1 MNRMQRY
8 TEKLKKYCA
17 DSSYRFVVNAALG
30 LYNSMP
36 DRDYLERKFE
46 ALMGAPLHLDAPQTF
61 NEKLQWLKLYDRK
74 PEYTMMVDK
83 YRVREYITQKIG
95 AEYLIPL
102 LGVWDSPDEI
112 DFAALPEQ
120 FVLKCNHN
128 SGLGMCI
135 CKDKSRLDLRK
146 VRRELR
152 KGLRQD
158 YYLPGREWPYKDVP
172 RKIIAEKYMVDTD
185 GGDELSDYKVLCF
198 NGVPKLIEVHKGRF
212 GNQHTQDFYDA
223 NWDKTAF
230 NQPDMPTSDE
240 VMVKPVFMDEM
251 LALSQVLSQGIPHV
265 RVDWYYA
272 NHRLFFGELTFF
284 DGSGFDPFDGE
295 QDLEIGSWL
304 ALPEK
309 ICYCEVATKSDAD

>member
-1 MNRMQRY
+1 MNRMQHY
-8 TEKLKKYCA
+8 LKKLKKYCA

-46 ALMGAPLHLDAPQTF
+46 ALMGTPLHLDAPQTF

-83 YRVREYITQKIG
+83 YRVREYIAQKIG

-135 CKDKSRLDLRK
+135 CKDKSTLNLRR
-146 VRRELR
+146 VRRDLQ

-172 RKIIAEKYMVDTD
+172 RKIIAEKFMIDNEVN
-185 GGDELSDYKVLCF
+185 ELRDYKFFCFRGEVKCFKVDFDRFIDHRANYFDPNGNPMPFGEVVCPPKPDKQLVLPE
-198 NGVPKLIEVHKGRF
+198 NLDEMIALAEKLSGDVPFLRV
-212 GNQHTQDFYDA
+212 DFY
-223 NWDKTAF
+223 NI
-230 NQPDMPTSDE
+230 
-240 VMVKPVFMDEM
+240 
-251 LALSQVLSQGIPHV
+251 QGRI
-265 RVDWYYA
+265 Y
-272 NHRLFFGELTFF
+272 FGELTFSPA
-284 DGSGFDPFDGE
+284 SGMGKFIPEEWDTVLGR
-295 QDLEIGSWL
+295 WL
-304 ALPEK
+304 QL
-309 ICYCEVATKSDAD
+309 

>member
-1 MNRMQRY
+1 MNRMQHY
-8 TEKLKKYCA
+8 LKKLKKYCA

-46 ALMGAPLHLDAPQTF
+46 ALMGTPLHLDAPQTF

-83 YRVREYITQKIG
+83 YRVREYIAQKIG

-135 CKDKSRLDLRK
+135 CKDKSTLDLRK

-172 RKIIAEKYMVDTD
+172 RKIIAEKYMSD
-185 GGDELSDYKVLCF
+185 GSGSDLRDYKLYCF
-198 NGVPKLIEVHKGRF
+198 NGEPRF
-212 GNQHTQDFYDA
+212 CQVISNRSTKETIDFFDMDWNFQDF
-223 NWDKTAF
+223 TGFAF
-230 NQPDMPTSDE
+230 PGFPHSETEIMQPRTFCRMQQMARILSNSIPFVRIDFYE
-240 VMVKPVFMDEM
+240 VNRK
-251 LALSQVLSQGIPHV
+251 A
-265 RVDWYYA
+265 Y
-272 NHRLFFGELTFF
+272 FGEITFF
-284 DGSGFDPFDGE
+284 PASGFGE
-295 QDLEIGSWL
+295 FSPDKWNYTLGNWIQL
-304 ALPEK
+304 
-309 ICYCEVATKSDAD
+309 

>member
-46 ALMGAPLHLDAPQTF
+46 ALMGTPLHLDAPQTF

-83 YRVREYITQKIG
+83 YRVREYIAQKIG

-135 CKDKSRLDLRK
+135 CKDKSTLDLRK

-172 RKIIAEKYMVDTD
+172 RKIIAEKFMIDNEVN
-185 GGDELSDYKVLCF
+185 ELRDYKFFCFRGEVKCFKVDFDRFIDHRANYFDPNGNPMPFGEVVCPPKPDKQLVLPE
-198 NGVPKLIEVHKGRF
+198 NLDEMIALAEKLSGDVPFLRV
-212 GNQHTQDFYDA
+212 DFY
-223 NWDKTAF
+223 NI
-230 NQPDMPTSDE
+230 
-240 VMVKPVFMDEM
+240 
-251 LALSQVLSQGIPHV
+251 QGRI
-265 RVDWYYA
+265 Y
-272 NHRLFFGELTFF
+272 FGELTFSPA
-284 DGSGFDPFDGE
+284 SGMGKFIPEEWDTVLGR
-295 QDLEIGSWL
+295 WL
-304 ALPEK
+304 QL
-309 ICYCEVATKSDAD
+309 

>member
-8 TEKLKKYCA
+8 MEKLKKYCA

-46 ALMGAPLHLDAPQTF
+46 ALMGTPLHLDAPQTF

-83 YRVREYITQKIG
+83 YRVREYIAQKIG

-102 LGVWDSPDEI
+102 LGVWNSPDEI

-135 CKDKSRLDLRK
+135 CKDKSTLDLRK

-172 RKIIAEKYMVDTD
+172 RKIIAEKYMIDNDVN
-185 GGDELSDYKVLCF
+185 ELRDYKFFCFRGEVKCFKVDFDRFIDHRANYFDPNGNPMPFGEVVCPPKPDKQLVL
-198 NGVPKLIEVHKGRF
+198 PKNLGKMISLAEKLSGDIPFLRV
-212 GNQHTQDFYDA
+212 DFY
-223 NWDKTAF
+223 N
-230 NQPDMPTSDE
+230 
-240 VMVKPVFMDEM
+240 V
-251 LALSQVLSQGIPHV
+251 QGRI
-265 RVDWYYA
+265 Y
-272 NHRLFFGELTFF
+272 FGELTFSPA
-284 DGSGFDPFDGE
+284 SGMGKFIPEEWDAI
-295 QDLEIGSWL
+295 LGSWL
-304 ALPEK
+304 QL
-309 ICYCEVATKSDAD
+309 

>member
-1 MNRMQRY
+1 MNRMQHY
-8 TEKLKKYCA
+8 LKKLKKYCA

-30 LYNSMP
+30 LYHSMP

-46 ALMGAPLHLDAPQTF
+46 ALMGTPLHLDAPQTF

-135 CKDKSRLDLRK
+135 CKDKSTLDLRK

-172 RKIIAEKYMVDTD
+172 RKIIAEKYMIDNDVN
-185 GGDELSDYKVLCF
+185 ELRDYKFFCFRGEVKCFKVDFDRFIDHRANYFDPNGNPMPFGEVVCPPKPDKQLVLPE
-198 NGVPKLIEVHKGRF
+198 NLGKMISLAENLSGDVPFLRV
-212 GNQHTQDFYDA
+212 DFY
-223 NWDKTAF
+223 NIH
-230 NQPDMPTSDE
+230 
-240 VMVKPVFMDEM
+240 
-251 LALSQVLSQGIPHV
+251 GRI
-265 RVDWYYA
+265 Y
-272 NHRLFFGELTFF
+272 FGELTFSPA
-284 DGSGFDPFDGE
+284 SGMGRFIPEEWDAI
-295 QDLEIGSWL
+295 LGSWL
-304 ALPEK
+304 QL
-309 ICYCEVATKSDAD
+309 

>member
-1 MNRMQRY
+1 MNRMQHY
-8 TEKLKKYCA
+8 LKKLKKYCA

-61 NEKLQWLKLYDRK
+61 NEKLQWLKLYDRR

-83 YRVREYITQKIG
+83 YRVREYIAQKIG

-135 CKDKSRLDLRK
+135 CKDKSTLDLRK
-146 VRRELR
+146 VRRELQ
-152 KGLRQD
+152 KGFRQD

-172 RKIIAEKYMVDTD
+172 RKIIAEKYM
-185 GGDELSDYKVLCF
+185 S
-198 NGVPKLIEVHKGRF
+198 
-212 GNQHTQDFYDA
+212 
-223 NWDKTAF
+223 
-230 NQPDMPTSDE
+230 
-240 VMVKPVFMDEM
+240 
-251 LALSQVLSQGIPHV
+251 
-265 RVDWYYA
+265 
-272 NHRLFFGELTFF
+272 
-284 DGSGFDPFDGE
+284 DGSGSDPHRR
-295 QDLEIGSWL
+295 
-304 ALPEK
+304 
-309 ICYCEVATKSDAD
+309 

>member
-1 MNRMQRY
+1 MSIAG
-8 TEKLKKYCA
+8 LKYYL
-17 DSSYRFVVNAALG
+17 SSPANMFDFFASRNMLNWMSDEAFLK
-30 LYNSMP
+30 
-36 DRDYLERKFE
+36 RKFK
-46 ALMGAPLHLDAPQTF
+46 LRMGYDLDLDNPKTF

-102 LGVWDSPDEI
+102 LGVWDSPNEI

-135 CKDKSRLDLRK
+135 CRDKSSLDLRK

-172 RKIIAEKYMVDTD
+172 RKIIAPAPLMAYPKFACKDTQ
-185 GGDELSDYKVLCF
+185 S
-198 NGVPKLIEVHKGRF
+198 
-212 GNQHTQDFYDA
+212 
-223 NWDKTAF
+223 
-230 NQPDMPTSDE
+230 S
-240 VMVKPVFMDEM
+240 
-251 LALSQVLSQGIPHV
+251 
-265 RVDWYYA
+265 
-272 NHRLFFGELTFF
+272 
-284 DGSGFDPFDGE
+284 
-295 QDLEIGSWL
+295 
-304 ALPEK
+304 
-309 ICYCEVATKSDAD
+309 

>member
-83 YRVREYITQKIG
+83 YRVREYIAQKIG

-135 CKDKSRLDLRK
+135 CKDKSTLNLRR
-146 VRRELR
+146 VRRDLQ

-172 RKIIAEKYMVDTD
+172 RKIIAEKFMIDNEVN
-185 GGDELSDYKVLCF
+185 ELRDYKFFCFRGYVDSVMLCF
-198 NGVPKLIEVHKGRF
+198 ERDSGDTK
-212 GNQHTQDFYDA
+212 FY
-223 NWDKTAF
+223 F
-230 NQPDMPTSDE
+230 FSPDWEFLRINKRGKAAPEGFTLPMPACL
-240 VMVKPVFMDEM
+240 DEM
-251 LALSQVLSQGIPHV
+251 VQIAATLSKNLPYSRIDLYQCNGKV
-265 RVDWYYA
+265 Y
-272 NHRLFFGELTFF
+272 FGEITFF
-284 DGSGFDPFDGE
+284 PASGFDPN
-295 QDLEIGSWL
+295 I
-304 ALPEK
+304 LPETDLYWGSL
-309 ICYCEVATKSDAD
+309 IDLNNV

>member
-1 MNRMQRY
+1 MNRMQHY
-8 TEKLKKYCA
+8 LKKLKKYCA

-46 ALMGAPLHLDAPQTF
+46 ALMGTPLHLDAPQTF

-135 CKDKSRLDLRK
+135 CKDKSTLNLRR

-172 RKIIAEKYMVDTD
+172 RKIIAEKYMSD
-185 GGDELSDYKVLCF
+185 GSGSDLRDYKFYCF
-198 NGVPKLIEVHKGRF
+198 NGEPRF
-212 GNQHTQDFYDA
+212 CQVISNRSTKETIDFFDMDWNLQDF
-223 NWDKTAF
+223 TGFAF
-230 NQPDMPTSDE
+230 TVFAHRQTEFNEPRTFCRMLQMARILSNSIPFVRIDFYE
-240 VMVKPVFMDEM
+240 VNRK
-251 LALSQVLSQGIPHV
+251 A
-265 RVDWYYA
+265 Y
-272 NHRLFFGELTFF
+272 FGEITFF
-284 DGSGFDPFDGE
+284 PASGFGE
-295 QDLEIGSWL
+295 FSPDKWNYTLGNWIQL
-304 ALPEK
+304 
-309 ICYCEVATKSDAD
+309 

>member
-61 NEKLQWLKLYDRK
+61 NEKLQWLKLYDRR

-135 CKDKSRLDLRK
+135 CKDKSTLDLRK

-172 RKIIAEKYMVDTD
+172 RKIIAEQYMIDTEVN
-185 GGDELSDYKVLCF
+185 ELRDYKFFCFRGEVKCFKVDFDRFIDHRANYFDPNGNPMPFGEVVCPPKPDKQLVLPE
-198 NGVPKLIEVHKGRF
+198 NLDEMIALAEKLSGDVPFLRA
-212 GNQHTQDFYDA
+212 DFY
-223 NWDKTAF
+223 N
-230 NQPDMPTSDE
+230 
-240 VMVKPVFMDEM
+240 V
-251 LALSQVLSQGIPHV
+251 QGRI
-265 RVDWYYA
+265 Y
-272 NHRLFFGELTFF
+272 FGELTFF
-284 DGSGFDPFDGE
+284 PASGMGKFIPEEWDTVLGR
-295 QDLEIGSWL
+295 WL
-304 ALPEK
+304 QL
-309 ICYCEVATKSDAD
+309 

>member
-46 ALMGAPLHLDAPQTF
+46 ALMGTPLHLDAPQTF

-83 YRVREYITQKIG
+83 YRVREYIAQKIG

-135 CKDKSRLDLRK
+135 CKDKSTLDLRK

-172 RKIIAEKYMVDTD
+172 RKIIAEKFMIDNEVN
-185 GGDELSDYKVLCF
+185 ELRDYKFFCFRGYVDSVMLCF
-198 NGVPKLIEVHKGRF
+198 ERDSGDTK
-212 GNQHTQDFYDA
+212 FY
-223 NWDKTAF
+223 F
-230 NQPDMPTSDE
+230 FSPD
-240 VMVKPVFMDEM
+240 
-251 LALSQVLSQGIPHV
+251 
-265 RVDWYYA
+265 W
-272 NHRLFFGELTFF
+272 
-284 DGSGFDPFDGE
+284 
-295 QDLEIGSWL
+295 
-304 ALPEK
+304 
-309 ICYCEVATKSDAD
+309 

>member
-135 CKDKSRLDLRK
+135 CKDKSTLDLRK

-172 RKIIAEKYMVDTD
+172 RKIIAEKFMIDNEVN
-185 GGDELSDYKVLCF
+185 ELRDYKFFCFRGYVDSVMLCF
-198 NGVPKLIEVHKGRF
+198 ERDSGDTK
-212 GNQHTQDFYDA
+212 FY
-223 NWDKTAF
+223 F
-230 NQPDMPTSDE
+230 FSPDWEFLRINKRGKAAPEGFTLPMPACL
-240 VMVKPVFMDEM
+240 DEM
-251 LALSQVLSQGIPHV
+251 VQIAATLSKNLPYSRIDLYQCNGKV
-265 RVDWYYA
+265 Y
-272 NHRLFFGELTFF
+272 FGEITFF
-284 DGSGFDPFDGE
+284 PASGFDPN
-295 QDLEIGSWL
+295 I
-304 ALPEK
+304 LPETDLYWGSL
-309 ICYCEVATKSDAD
+309 IDLNNV

>member
-1 MNRMQRY
+1 MNRMQHY
-8 TEKLKKYCA
+8 LKKLKKYCA

-46 ALMGAPLHLDAPQTF
+46 ALMGTPLHLDAPQTF
-61 NEKLQWLKLYDRK
+61 NEKLQWLKLYDRR

-135 CKDKSRLDLRK
+135 CKDKSTLDLRK

-172 RKIIAEKYMVDTD
+172 RKIIAEQYMVDTG
-185 GGDELSDYKVLCF
+185 GGDELSDYKVFCF
-198 NGVPKLIEVHKGRF
+198 NGEPKLIVVHKGRF
-212 GNQHTQDFYDA
+212 IHHTQSFYDTDW
-223 NWDKTAF
+223 NKSYF
-230 NQPDMPTSDE
+230 RQPYMPTTNGIIS
-240 VMVKPVFMDEM
+240 KPVFADEM
-251 LALSQVLSQGIPHV
+251 MHLSRILSQGFPHI
-265 RVDWYYA
+265 RVDWYHA
-272 NHRLFFGELTFF
+272 NNQLYFGEFTFF
-284 DGSGFDPFDGE
+284 HDSGFGAFDGD

-304 ALPEK
+304 VLPEK

>member
-46 ALMGAPLHLDAPQTF
+46 ALMGTPLHLDAPQTF

-83 YRVREYITQKIG
+83 YRVREYIAQKIG

-102 LGVWDSPDEI
+102 LGVWNSPDEI

-135 CKDKSRLDLRK
+135 CKDKSTLNLRK
-146 VRRELR
+146 VRRELQ
-152 KGLRQD
+152 KGFRQD

-172 RKIIAEKYMVDTD
+172 RKIIAEKYMIDNDVN
-185 GGDELSDYKVLCF
+185 ELRDYKFFCFRGEVKCFKVDFDRFIDHRANYFDPNGNPMPFGEVVCPPKPDKQLVLPE
-198 NGVPKLIEVHKGRF
+198 NLDEMIALAEKLSGDVPFLRV
-212 GNQHTQDFYDA
+212 DFY
-223 NWDKTAF
+223 NI
-230 NQPDMPTSDE
+230 
-240 VMVKPVFMDEM
+240 
-251 LALSQVLSQGIPHV
+251 QGRI
-265 RVDWYYA
+265 Y
-272 NHRLFFGELTFF
+272 FGELTFSPA
-284 DGSGFDPFDGE
+284 SGMGRFIPEEWDTV
-295 QDLEIGSWL
+295 LGSWL
-304 ALPEK
+304 QL
-309 ICYCEVATKSDAD
+309 

>member
-1 MNRMQRY
+1 MNRMQHY
-8 TEKLKKYCA
+8 LKKLKKYCA

-83 YRVREYITQKIG
+83 YRVREYIAQKIG

-135 CKDKSRLDLRK
+135 CKDKSTLDLRK

-172 RKIIAEKYMVDTD
+172 RKIIAEKFMIDNEVN
-185 GGDELSDYKVLCF
+185 ELRDYKFFCFRGEVKCFKVDFDRFIDHRANYFDPNGNPMPFGEVVCPPKPDKQLVLPE
-198 NGVPKLIEVHKGRF
+198 NLDEMIALAEKLSGDVPFLRV
-212 GNQHTQDFYDA
+212 DFY
-223 NWDKTAF
+223 NI
-230 NQPDMPTSDE
+230 
-240 VMVKPVFMDEM
+240 
-251 LALSQVLSQGIPHV
+251 QGRI
-265 RVDWYYA
+265 Y
-272 NHRLFFGELTFF
+272 FGELTFSPA
-284 DGSGFDPFDGE
+284 SGMGKFIPEEWDTVLGR
-295 QDLEIGSWL
+295 WL
-304 ALPEK
+304 QL
-309 ICYCEVATKSDAD
+309 